1 MRLRLVSR
9 ENIKKTLSILVFSLG
24 VLFSTGA
31 RTDIKTSAVSDHSAS
46 PFQLWTVVKLKPNE
60 TTSTISCSILNQ
72 IIEEVKV

>member
-1 MRLRLVSR
+1 MCLRLVFR
-9 ENIKKTLSILVFSLG
+9 ENIKKTLRILVFSLR

-31 RTDIKTSAVSDHSAS
+31 RTDIKTSAVSDHGAS
-46 PFQLWTVVKLKPNE
+46 PFQLWTVVKLKRNE